1 MLQGQTWFLF
11 GLLFSAASCYAEQ
24 DQLKDAKA
32 CVLIKS
38 KLERLYCFDQA
49 FMTPLAT
56 NNTQKIAKIR
66 EAEWIRAYTSEGTRQ
81 GETHFLFGQQED
93 KPNNM
98 WLTATAIG
106 AIPPRP
112 ILMLSCID
120 EISRVEL
127 IMPKEI
133 SDNAVL
139 VGVNKPSDQGQL
151 WMSDNSGLVFRTGRG
166 IPAIQVMKSMLF
178 NTSLSLSSNNEVFND
193 LQFDA
198 TDLPQTIK
206 YLQTSCGW

>member
-1 MLQGQTWFLF
+1 MLQGKEWLLF
-11 GLLFSAASCYAEQ
+11 GLLFSVANSYAEQ
-24 DQLKDAKA
+24 HPLSDAKE
-32 CVLIKS
+32 CVHIKS

-49 FMTPLAT
+49 FMTPLAA
-56 NNTQKIAKIR
+56 NSTQNVVEVRGSEWVRAHAS
-66 EAEWIRAYTSEGTRQ
+66 EATRQ
-81 GETHFLFGQQED
+81 SVTHFLFASQED
-93 KPNNM
+93 KPSNM

-127 IMPKEI
+127 IIPEDI
-133 SDNAVL
+133 SEGSVW
-139 VGVNKPSDQGQL
+139 VGVNKPSSQGQL

-166 IPAIQVMKSMLF
+166 IPAIQVMRSMLSGDTF
-178 NTSLSLSSNNEVFND
+178 TLSSDHAVFND

-198 TDLPQTIK
+198 TGLPQAITS
-206 YLQTSCGW
+206 LQKACRW